1 MDTFVKHCRDHYSW
15 LDDDTADYLTNW
27 VPITDENQADRNI
40 MDCYADAFDG
50 NGTSLKDE
58 KSPWTYST
66 SIELKSAPYA
76 GQLTAY
82 KGGGYTF
89 SFKRNVEK
97 TTRLLRVSDFGG
109 GGGGWWCLMVY
120 GLF

>member
-1 MDTFVKHCRDHYSW
+1 
-15 LDDDTADYLTNW
+15 
-27 VPITDENQADRNI
+27 
-40 MDCYADAFDG
+40 MDCYSDAFDG

-76 GQLTAY
+76 GQVTAY

-89 SFKRNVEK
+89 TFKRNLEK
-97 TTRLLRVSDFGG
+97 TTKLLKVCVWGGMRVKQS
-109 GGGGWWCLMVY
+109 
-120 GLF
+120 GLSKII